1 MAEEPVLTSPK
12 ISIIVPVYKVEQYL
26 RRCLDSIEAQT
37 FTDWEC
43 ILIDDGSPDNSGVIC
58 DEYVANDTRFR
69 VIHQENKGV
78 SAARN
83 AGLDVARGEW
93 IGFVDSDD
101 WIEPEMYETLL
112 TKAINT
118 SADIVSCNSI
128 DETEWDSILKVNDI
142 AISNSEILLK
152 LLKNQMHG
160 ALYLYLIKREL
171 FRDIS
176 FVEGMNICEDLLV
189 SIKLFADKPRT
200 AHISSALYHYR
211 TTNNSSITRSVFSKT
226 KCQQLEK
233 SVELIEHVLQEKG
246 LVQEHLDGIL
256 SRRKYVKLKIL
267 YKSTLKTGFAFYG
280 LYPGLSKHIEIRSAS
295 ELFQKVLLFNA
306 EIRNIPFVWLCLGF
320 FKLFWAIKNR
330 HIKR

>member
-101 WIEPEMYETLL
+101 WIEPEMYE
-112 TKAINT
+112 
-118 SADIVSCNSI
+118 
-128 DETEWDSILKVNDI
+128 
-142 AISNSEILLK
+142 
-152 LLKNQMHG
+152 
-160 ALYLYLIKREL
+160 YLY
-171 FRDIS
+171 
-176 FVEGMNICEDLLV
+176 EDLLKIESDCVVCGFYGEKRRRVKKTFSTRQALRMIFLPVPIGFGGYSVLRLISAEKIGNTRFDSTV
-189 SIKLFADKPRT
+189 SYMEDTKFFYDVFSKCSKVFWDNEP
-200 AHISSALYHYR
+200 LYHYER
-211 TTNNSSITRSVFSKT
+211 RNDSVTMK
-226 KCQQLEK
+226 
-233 SVELIEHVLQEKG
+233 HG
-246 LVQEHLDGIL
+246 L
-256 SRRKYVKLKIL
+256 SRQAKSGMDMLLSLQKSENDKGVRDAIRLNYISFLLSRIHTYIVTNSINSEFYLIVKEI
-267 YKSTLKTGFAFYG
+267 KT
-280 LYPGLSKHIEIRSAS
+280 
-295 ELFQKVLLFNA
+295 ELFFSLMKQGLPVKDKLFFIIIENSFLLR
-306 EIRNIPFVWLCLGF
+306 IYLCLR
-320 FKLFWAIKNR
+320 KKYK
-330 HIKR
+330 HESMEQKK